1 MALGSYFLAI
11 LSEQQNIQMKFLLH
25 TVPKFSNRVYY
36 GLFQCTF
43 ISLYGIKY
51 EQVNNILLTRLQ
63 KMLELSLCYMF
74 VN

>member
-11 LSEQQNIQMKFLLH
+11 LSDQKYIQMKFLLH

-36 GLFQCTF
+36 GMFQCTF
-43 ISLYGIKY
+43 ISFYGIKY
-51 EQVNNILLTRLQ
+51 EQVHNILLTRLQ

>member
-1 MALGSYFLAI
+1 
-11 LSEQQNIQMKFLLH
+11 
-25 TVPKFSNRVYY
+25 
-36 GLFQCTF
+36 LFQCAF
-43 ISLYGIKY
+43 ISFYGIKY